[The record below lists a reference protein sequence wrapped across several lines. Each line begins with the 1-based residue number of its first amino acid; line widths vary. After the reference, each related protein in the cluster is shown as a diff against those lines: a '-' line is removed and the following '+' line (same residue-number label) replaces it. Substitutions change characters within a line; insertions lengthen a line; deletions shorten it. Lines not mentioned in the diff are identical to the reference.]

1 MVNKLE
7 AKILNSLIDSYEN
20 SKTFLGENKNQQS
33 FKVVVSKLFPKYE
46 DDSEYEIY
54 KEINSTLE
62 NLKQKK
68 FIEFKV
74 ERSGKIKSAFLIQDS
89 IQIIY
94 DYLKRTPKVQINNQL
109 IEVWDVFKKEQ
120 SFLYEPLLKYIDE
133 QTENLLA
140 NKNIQFFVG
149 DFTEYMDI
157 LVAVKSILENQSE
170 IYIRELSVKLFNNS
184 KRLEEIESSV
194 RSLLYKYGEYDNKDT
209 VLEEHN
215 IIKTPSYVMVKGKG
229 ILHCG
234 QEINLTKI
242 EGDVGLSTQ
251 TLKSLSFVELNG
263 ADVITIENLTNF
275 HKYQSE
281 DELVIY
287 LGGFHNSV
295 KRDFIKL
302 VSKCNP
308 NTKFK
313 HFGDIDAGGF
323 YILEHLINKTGI
335 DFKPYNMDIHVL
347 EKYKKYWIPLTEND
361 KSRLKVFLS
370 KNSSY
375 NEVIEFM
382 LCNNCKLEQES
393 EILE

>member
-33 FKVVVSKLFPKYE
+33 FKVVVSKIFPKYE

-170 IYIRELSVKLFNNS
+170 IYIRELSVKLYNNS

-275 HKYQSE
+275 HKYQSK

-302 VSKCNP
+302 VLKCNP

-335 DFKPYNMDIHVL
+335 DFKPYNMDIHIL

-370 KNSSY
+370 KNSNY

>member
-1 MVNKLE
+1 MVNKIE

-46 DDSEYEIY
+46 DDSEYEVY
-54 KEINSTLE
+54 KEINFTLE

-68 FIEFKV
+68 FIEFKA
-74 ERSGKIKSAFLIQDS
+74 ERSGKVKSVYLIQDS

-94 DYLKRTPKVQINNQL
+94 DYIKRIPKAQINNQL
-109 IEVWDVFKKEQ
+109 NEIWDVFKKDQ
-120 SFLYEPLLKYIDE
+120 CFLYEPLLKYLDE
-133 QTENLLA
+133 QTDNLLA

-242 EGDVGLSTQ
+242 EGDIGLSTQ

-275 HKYQSE
+275 HKYQSK

-361 KSRLKVFLS
+361 KTRLKIFLS
-370 KNSSY
+370 KNSDY

>member
-1 MVNKLE
+1 MVNKIE
-7 AKILNSLIDSYEN
+7 VKILNFLIDSYEN

-68 FIEFKV
+68 FIEFKA
-74 ERSGKIKSAFLIQDS
+74 ERSGKIKSALLIQDS

-109 IEVWDVFKKEQ
+109 IEIWDVFKKEQ

-215 IIKTPSYVMVKGKG
+215 IIKTPSYVMVKGKC

-234 QEINLTKI
+234 QEINLSKI
-242 EGDVGLSTQ
+242 EGDIGLSTQ

-275 HKYQSE
+275 HKYQSK

-335 DFKPYNMDIHVL
+335 DFKPYNMDINVL
-347 EKYKKYWIPLTEND
+347 EKYKKYWLPLTEND
-361 KSRLKVFLS
+361 KSRLKIFLS
-370 KNSSY
+370 KNTDYS
-375 NEVIEFM
+375 EVIEFM

>member
-33 FKVVVSKLFPKYE
+33 FKVVVSKIFPKYE

-170 IYIRELSVKLFNNS
+170 IYIRELSVKLYNNS

-242 EGDVGLSTQ
+242 EGDIGLSTQ

-275 HKYQSE
+275 HKYQSK

-302 VSKCNP
+302 VLKCNP

-335 DFKPYNMDIHVL
+335 DFKPYNMDIHIL

-370 KNSSY
+370 KNSNY

>member
-33 FKVVVSKLFPKYE
+33 FKVVVSKIFPKYE

-170 IYIRELSVKLFNNS
+170 IYIRELSVKLYNNS

-242 EGDVGLSTQ
+242 EGDIGLSTQ

-275 HKYQSE
+275 HKYQSK

-302 VSKCNP
+302 VLKCNP

-370 KNSSY
+370 KNSNY